1 MTTRERVNFRKL
13 VCPECRKPG
22 LIMRILYGM
31 PGQDF
36 DFRRYASGGCVF
48 EGDDPDVTCRK
59 CAWEG
64 FRNNLDDLFEEDVL
78 GMKQNVLVNEEGME
92 LYYWDVSEKG
102 VHFEFESSG
111 VPGTAFSMDMEV
123 QFVLPE
129 SEYQTVKEM
138 FGIAADVDIE
148 DAINKISGTEFAEEL
163 CDAFNSTIKVIDRHV
178 WMN

>member
-1 MTTRERVNFRKL
+1 
-13 VCPECRKPG
+13 
-22 LIMRILYGM
+22 M

-64 FRNNLDDLFEEDVL
+64 FRNNLDDLFEEEEWP
-78 GMKQNVLVNEEGME
+78 MKQNVLVNEEGLE
-92 LYYWDVSEKG
+92 LYYWNVSVKG

-138 FGIAADVDIE
+138 FGIAADVAIE